1 MDSVSII
8 VRVGENQSN
17 GIEIS
22 SKLRPTLTITNPSHT
37 SSTPEETK
45 QHHPILRYFSR
56 QSPPKTNRT
65 AQERAR
71 NAINV
76 STPDTNAGW
85 FHRRKREPPEAQPA
99 TRHRGDSR
107 IPESINT
114 THGGNH
120 RDSRSQSLR
129 EKRERVYH
137 SLSITL
143 VSKR

>member
-1 MDSVSII
+1 MNASERINRPES
-8 VRVGENQSN
+8 RSHP
-17 GIEIS
+17 S
-22 SKLRPTLTITNPSHT
+22 SGPPHHD
-37 SSTPEETK
+37 ETFTHLEHSPRK
-45 QHHPILRYFSR
+45 PNDQPILRYLSR

-65 AQERAR
+65 ARERAR

-76 STPDTNAGW
+76 SSPDTNAGW

-129 EKRERVYH
+129 EKRERVYLFVEH
-137 SLSITL
+137 PLVTL
-143 VSKR
+143 LI